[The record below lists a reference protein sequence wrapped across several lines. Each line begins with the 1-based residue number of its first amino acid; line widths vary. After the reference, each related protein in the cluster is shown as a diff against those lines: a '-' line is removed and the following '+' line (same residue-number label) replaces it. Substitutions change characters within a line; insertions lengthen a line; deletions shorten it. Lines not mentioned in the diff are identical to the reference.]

1 MNAAVIASRMRL
13 VWSRCEQTLT
23 KRSRRRLARDLHDG
37 LTQDIYATY
46 LALSVLRDRLP
57 AEFRPE
63 VERLV
68 DRQVTMITSAREL
81 VNRTESPLDTMALPD
96 LVDHLGDITLRELGA
111 EPSVKVEVYAPGTV
125 PARLAR
131 HAGFALREMI
141 SNAVRHS
148 QGSRIEVAVEITG
161 ASLVLEVRDDGPGVA
176 PDAVAGRGL
185 NNLTSRAHAC
195 DGRFDL
201 MSDMKDGTIAR
212 WDVPLAP
219 ARWNDDRFVSAA

>member
-1 MNAAVIASRMRL
+1 MNGAVIASRMQL

-37 LTQDIYATY
+37 LTQDIYATN
-46 LALSVLRDRLP
+46 LALSALRDRLP

-63 VERLV
+63 VERLI

-81 VNRTESPLDTMALPD
+81 VNRTESPLATVTLPD
-96 LVDHLGDITLRELGA
+96 LVHHLGGITLRELGA
-111 EPSVKVEVYAPGTV
+111 EPSLTVEVSAQGDV
-125 PARLAR
+125 PARLGR

-148 QGSRIEVAVEITG
+148 QGSSIEVRVEITET
-161 ASLVLEVRDDGPGVA
+161 SLVLEVRDDGPGVA

-185 NNLTSRAHAC
+185 NNLTSRAQAC
-195 DGRFDL
+195 NGRFNL
-201 MSDMKDGTIAR
+201 MSDTKDGTIAR
-212 WDVPLAP
+212 WDVPLAST
-219 ARWNDDRFVSAA
+219 RWNDERSDSAA